1 MPLKC
6 KICHGNG
13 SNEADDAS
21 CLNCGGTGEEQKYSL
36 KDFCIEFKDAV
47 NSDPEMMS
55 GLRQLIDSTHQ
66 ATVEEIIKIA
76 EGMKRQHYF
85 EQQPFLKHRNDFNDA
100 YNEVIDDLIKAIK
113 K

>member
-66 ATVEEIIKIA
+66 AIVEEIIKIA
-76 EGMKRQHYF
+76 ESLSVPVGSEGSEKR
-85 EQQPFLKHRNDFNDA
+85 A
-100 YNEVIDDLIKAIK
+100 YDQALSDLIRAIK